1 MARLWAWLLPGALL
15 LSACSGQGL
24 KVDEP
29 PAAVLCAAEA
39 LALARQTDRGL
50 GDEDNLR
57 VRASVFTAKLTKAE
71 QERFRRKVDQ
81 LADGRAAQP
90 LIPASTCDALL
101 TSEDRR
107 ALAASAAVEAN
118 AHGPMPE
125 LRP

>member
-1 MARLWAWLLPGALL
+1 MIRVRAWLLPGALL
-15 LSACSGQGL
+15 LAACSGSAR
-24 KVDEP
+24 KADEP
-29 PAAVLCAAEA
+29 PVAVLCAAEA
-39 LALARQTDRGL
+39 LYLARQPDRSL

-57 VRASVFTAKLTKAE
+57 VRARVFTDKLTRAE

-90 LIPASTCDALL
+90 LVPASTCDALL

-118 AHGPMPE
+118 HHPPMPE
-125 LRP
+125 IRP